1 MFQEFYQRF
10 LLIGWPLF
18 GLIFFVLGFVAVLL
32 YVGLGMRDRERVARL
47 AALPLEGDGAAAAS
61 NAPRQERSQR

>member
-10 LLIGWPLF
+10 LQVGWPLF
-18 GLIFFVLGFVAVLL
+18 GLIFFGLGFLAVLL

-47 AALPLEGDGAAAAS
+47 AALPLEGDGAAAMS
-61 NAPRQERSQR
+61 DTLRQERSER